1 MLLEARLVRLADCPI
16 AVEGFYGPL
25 DLLLRLVEER
35 HLAVTELSLAT
46 VTDQFLSRLATL
58 DDVPLELVADFAVV
72 AARLVALKARALLP
86 RPAEPE
92 PADAAEPDD
101 LVKQLQ
107 LYQAFRAVALELR
120 HREQNGQQAFPRP
133 PSRRPQP
140 SRHALVMLE
149 PGALATA
156 LRRWYRRVTPPPAP
170 LHLPPELS
178 LRAIARRLLARLRRG
193 ARSFRELV
201 GQRAGRRE
209 LAAGFL
215 ALLVLIRRG
224 RVMAEQAV
232 PFGEIT
238 VTLRERHRREVMG
251 DD

>member
-1 MLLEARLVRLADCPI
+1 MPLDARPVRLADCPI

-35 HLAVTELSLAT
+35 HLPVTELSLAA

-92 PADAAEPDD
+92 PADAPEPDD

-120 HREQNGQQAFPRP
+120 LREQNGQRAYPRS

-140 SRHALVMLE
+140 SRHALVTLE
-149 PGALATA
+149 SGALASA
-156 LRRWYRRVTPPPAP
+156 LQRWHRRVTPPPAP
-170 LHLPPELS
+170 LRLPPELS
-178 LRAIARRLLARLRRG
+178 LQAMARRLLARLRRG
-193 ARSFRELV
+193 ARTFGELV
-201 GQRAGRRE
+201 GQRAERRE

-215 ALLVLIRRG
+215 ALLALLRRG
-224 RVMAEQAV
+224 LVVAEQAV

-238 VTLRERHRREVMG
+238 VTLRERHRREVMA